1 MSNAQLEE
9 RITWLRYEFE
19 QQLERYLHKNIDA
32 QGLTQG
38 TVQLTTHQEVD
49 DLGDELLQHTF
60 WAVQHITYQ
69 PACWAPK
76 REELEYL
83 LLCLRAEEN
92 FDPDQVDFTYH
103 QYQRTDSPPA

>member
-1 MSNAQLEE
+1 MSIEQLQE

-19 QQLERYLHKNIDA
+19 QQLERYLHNTLDA
-32 QGLTQG
+32 HGLTQA
-38 TVQLTTHQEVD
+38 TERLTSHREVD
-49 DLGDELLQHTF
+49 ELGDELLQHTF

-92 FDPDQVDFTYH
+92 FDPDQVAFTYH
-103 QYQRTDSPPA
+103 QYQRAESSE